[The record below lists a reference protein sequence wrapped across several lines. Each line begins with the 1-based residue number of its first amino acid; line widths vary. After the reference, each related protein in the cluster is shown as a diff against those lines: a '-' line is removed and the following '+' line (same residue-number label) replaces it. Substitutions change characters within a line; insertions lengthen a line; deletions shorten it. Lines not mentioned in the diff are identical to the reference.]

1 MVLGK
6 KDERQVRRFFWLIF
20 IIYLLTVIFWLY
32 GFEIKKS
39 FDIED
44 VFFEG
49 LYLLAGFVSLL
60 FIQRLKLM
68 LLNIGWGIFT
78 WGLLIDFLDEFS
90 KEPEL
95 FDTIIEGL
103 ITVTGLIIITYKF
116 YIFYFQQNKIHKKLA
131 YLANH
136 DTNTGSY
143 NRHYFKQYM
152 QQEVER
158 SKRYGHNIGFIMIDI
173 DRFKEINDRFG
184 HQQGDRILKEINQFL
199 KGQLRSFD
207 KFIRYGGDEF
217 LIILPESKEELSQVK
232 ERLAD
237 EIKMLNKRE
246 AIIDFPLTLSIGTA
260 LWNKDIN
267 KDVESIIDLAD
278 KRMYEEKARKN
289 NSRTNS
295 NGV

>member
-6 KDERQVRRFFWLIF
+6 KDERQVRRFFWFIF

-78 WGLLIDFLDEFS
+78 WGLLIDFLDEFT

-158 SKRYGHNIGFIMIDI
+158 SKRYDHNIGFIMIDI

>member
-6 KDERQVRRFFWLIF
+6 KDERQVRRFFWFIF

-49 LYLLAGFVSLL
+49 LYLLAGFLSLL

-78 WGLLIDFLDEFS
+78 WGLLIDFLDEFT

-103 ITVTGLIIITYKF
+103 ITVIGLIIITYKF
-116 YIFYFQQNKIHKKLA
+116 YIFYFQQKKIHKKLA

>member
-6 KDERQVRRFFWLIF
+6 KDERQVRRFFWFIF

-49 LYLLAGFVSLL
+49 LYLLAGFLSLL

-78 WGLLIDFLDEFS
+78 WGLLIDFLDEFT

-103 ITVTGLIIITYKF
+103 ITVIGLIIITYKF
-116 YIFYFQQNKIHKKLA
+116 YIFYFQQKKIHKKLA

-143 NRHYFKQYM
+143 NRHYFKHYI

-207 KFIRYGGDEF
+207 KVIRYGGDEF

>member
-6 KDERQVRRFFWLIF
+6 KDERQVRRFFWFIF

-49 LYLLAGFVSLL
+49 LYLLAGFLSLL

-78 WGLLIDFLDEFS
+78 WGLLIDFLDEFT

-103 ITVTGLIIITYKF
+103 ITVIGLIIITYKF
-116 YIFYFQQNKIHKKLA
+116 YIFYFQQKKIHKKLA

-207 KFIRYGGDEF
+207 KVIRYGGDEF